1 MTPKNKLIKRIVINP
16 NQMVVCKDKAHLNA
30 LRNEIADTIGIDQ
43 ECITF
48 TYVEVD
54 KTVKK

>member
-1 MTPKNKLIKRIVINP
+1 MALKNKLIKRIVINP
-16 NQMVVCKDKAHLNA
+16 NQMIICKDKDHLNT
-30 LRNEIADTIGIDQ
+30 LRAEISNVLGINQ

-54 KTVKK
+54 KQIKK